1 MYNAKYHEE
10 NEELD
15 DELFQQFVS
24 DTKIFTDYKRNEKY
38 SSIDYSATDIKGR
51 RCAVELKR
59 RFNKMYDFPT
69 VFLENEKG
77 WLMYN
82 RWLQFGLIPL
92 YLVFYDDGMLMFD
105 LRKIKHPETEF
116 VYRKVTI
123 INKGYNEYQQV
134 YRIELPLSI
143 AIVFRKKN
151 GCWSLES

>member
-1 MYNAKYHEE
+1 
-10 NEELD
+10 
-15 DELFQQFVS
+15 
-24 DTKIFTDYKRNEKY
+24 
-38 SSIDYSATDIKGR
+38 
-51 RCAVELKR
+51 
-59 RFNKMYDFPT
+59 
-69 VFLENEKG
+69 
-77 WLMYN
+77 MYN